1 MSASL
6 WVVQVLL
13 AAAFGMAGVMKTT
26 LPIPE
31 LTANGVAWAA
41 DLPVALVRFIGACEL
56 TGAIGVILP
65 AATRIRPSLTPLA
78 AAGLATI
85 MALAMVF
92 HLFREEAGALPFNL
106 GLGALAAFVAW
117 GRTSKAPIAP
127 RR

>member
-1 MSASL
+1 MSAAL

-56 TGAIGVILP
+56 TGAIGLILP

-92 HLFREEAGALPFNL
+92 HLFRGEMGALPFNL
-106 GLGALAAFVAW
+106 GLGALAAFVVW
-117 GRTSKAPIAP
+117 GRAFKAPIAP